1 MLGSGKTLANYENTD
16 LNNFK
21 FGDKSKAAFGE
32 ALKYYKSHNPALYN
46 AIIKDKNFQN
56 FIGNENYTEIKDL
69 DPKQEGLGEWW
80 NTTGKIDSRLVN
92 EIDEKA
98 NNT

>member
-1 MLGSGKTLANYENTD
+1 VLGSGKTLANYENTD